1 VMAANPAFGPVV
13 EAYPL
18 EFGQVARLVAAL
30 GEDSIRKAYFK
41 GDAGEIKNLM
51 KTVDLYKANKITNV
65 TNPDLILPVP

>member
-1 VMAANPAFGPVV
+1 VV

-18 EFGQVARLVAAL
+18 EFGQVVRLVAAL

-51 KTVDLYKANKITNV
+51 KTVDLYKANTITNV
-65 TNPDLILPVP
+65 TNPDLMMPVP